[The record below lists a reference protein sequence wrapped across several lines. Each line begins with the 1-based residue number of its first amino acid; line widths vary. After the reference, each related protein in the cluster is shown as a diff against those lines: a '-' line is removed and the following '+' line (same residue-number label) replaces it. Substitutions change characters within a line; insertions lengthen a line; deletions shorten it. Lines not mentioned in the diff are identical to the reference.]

1 MTSDGEDS
9 DVKPPAAQKQKQ
21 NAKKSKTNDKWQ
33 RQYMQTQNIFNFQKC
48 TGSLSREPRTS

>member
-33 RQYMQTQNIFNFQKC
+33 RQYMQTQNILIRIKMYRKSF
-48 TGSLSREPRTS
+48 